1 MRSVCSPF
9 YIGDTMRKSPNTVY
23 IGYDPRE
30 DVAYEVLKFTIERI
44 AVDNVRVVPIRKDLV
59 ERMGIYN
66 RKYDVVDGQ
75 SVDRIDG
82 KPFSSDFSFTRFLV
96 PALNMYE
103 GWALYMD
110 CDMYLRTDINE
121 LFEEY
126 NMDYYPLYCV
136 KHDYAPENKIK
147 MDGRKQEHYRR
158 KNWSSLILWNCGHQL
173 NKTLTPLEVNTQ
185 TGGWLHGFEWL
196 PDKEADIGTI
206 HQEWNWLDGHSPEE
220 IEAKNVHFTTGGP
233 WFKEWKCTRAIDGR
247 YAAEWNGDYTYL
259 AGKGIIEPY
268 DI

>member
-1 MRSVCSPF
+1 
-9 YIGDTMRKSPNTVY
+9 MRKSPNTVY

>member
-9 YIGDTMRKSPNTVY
+9 Y

>member
-1 MRSVCSPF
+1 MFAPLF

>member
-1 MRSVCSPF
+1 
-9 YIGDTMRKSPNTVY
+9 MRKPPNTVY

-59 ERMGIYN
+59 ERMGIYT

-75 SVDRIDG
+75 SIDRIDG

-136 KHDYAPENKIK
+136 KHDYAPSETTK
-147 MDGRKQEHYRR
+147 MDGQKQEHYRR
-158 KNWSSLILWNCGHQL
+158 KNW
-173 NKTLTPLEVNTQ
+173 
-185 TGGWLHGFEWL
+185 
-196 PDKEADIGTI
+196 
-206 HQEWNWLDGHSPEE
+206 
-220 IEAKNVHFTTGGP
+220 
-233 WFKEWKCTRAIDGR
+233 
-247 YAAEWNGDYTYL
+247 
-259 AGKGIIEPY
+259 
-268 DI
+268 

>member
-1 MRSVCSPF
+1 VFAPPF

>member
-1 MRSVCSPF
+1 
-9 YIGDTMRKSPNTVY
+9 MRKSPNTVY

-259 AGKGIIEPY
+259 AGKGIIKPY
-268 DI
+268 EI